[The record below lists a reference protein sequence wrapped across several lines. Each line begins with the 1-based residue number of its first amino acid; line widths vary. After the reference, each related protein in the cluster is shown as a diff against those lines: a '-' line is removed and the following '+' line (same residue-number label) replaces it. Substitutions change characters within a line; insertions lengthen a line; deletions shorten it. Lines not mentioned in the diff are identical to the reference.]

1 MSLQPFINMSRGD
14 DEINP
19 VPLSNCKEYF
29 STCHWNLNSISA
41 HDCSKLFLV
50 KDFITLF
57 KFDIICLSEIYL
69 DSTAP
74 TADEKLQI
82 PWYNLTRSNHPSNIK
97 PARVCIYY
105 LSSLSLRVI
114 DIGYLHECLSF
125 ELHISDKFVICSH
138 S

>member
-1 MSLQPFINMSRGD
+1 MRLIQ
-14 DEINP
+14 
-19 VPLSNCKEYF
+19 YF

-50 KDFITLF
+50 RDFITLF

-82 PWYNLTRSNHPSNIK
+82 PWNNLTRSNSPSSIK
-97 PARVCIYY
+97 PGRVCIYY